1 MTTSLGED
9 LPRVMTLVRDEI
21 LPAYLEIGL
30 AGAFAVACMR
40 RDLDEA
46 QRAMI
51 AGDVVAMLR
60 CYQNL
65 KEYHT

>member
-1 MTTSLGED
+1 MTH
-9 LPRVMTLVRDEI
+9 VRDEI
-21 LPAYLEIGL
+21 LPVYLEIGP
-30 AGAFAVACMR
+30 AGAFAVMMMR

-60 CYQNL
+60 CYEKL